1 MQFAGG
7 SLVSA
12 ISWEKVP
19 GGITAVQ
26 GIDAA
31 GVHCG
36 LRKNGSEDLALLYS
50 RRPAAAAGVFTTN
63 KFKAAPL
70 HVTEKNLH
78 HPVRAIVVNSG
89 MANACT
95 GARGLADALYTT
107 EIAAG
112 ELNIQKEEVL
122 VASTGVIGVYL
133 PLEKI
138 SHGVARAAQRL
149 SPRGGAEAARAIL
162 TTDTCSKESACR
174 VVAGEKSFC
183 LGGMAKGAGMICP
196 DMATMLA
203 FLATDVQ
210 IKREPLQKALNE
222 AVKHSFNLIT
232 VDGDTST
239 NDLVLLLANGAS
251 GLEIEEGSPLWEPFN
266 RSLLQVC
273 RELAYMIVADGE
285 GATKIIKLTVKGAP
299 DYNAARQLARAILN
313 SPLVKTAFFGE
324 DANWGRIMTA
334 LGHTNV
340 SFDPWRVD
348 IFLGPQQVASGG
360 EGVSYDESQLEGVLH
375 QKEIPVLV
383 DLHLGTAE
391 VSTWGCD
398 LSYEYVK
405 INSAY
410 RT

>member
-1 MQFAGG
+1 MN
-7 SLVSA
+7 A
-12 ISWEKVP
+12 ISLEKLP

-26 GIDAA
+26 GIDAT

-50 RRPAAAAGVFTTN
+50 RKPAAAAGVFTTN

-70 HVTEKNLH
+70 LVTEKHLH
-78 HPVRAIVVNSG
+78 HPVRAIVINSG

-95 GARGLADALYTT
+95 GEQGLADALYTA
-107 EIAAG
+107 EIVAG
-112 ELNIQKEEVL
+112 ELGIEKEEVL
-122 VASTGVIGVYL
+122 VASTGVIGVHI

-138 SHGVARAAQRL
+138 SDGIARAAQQL

-162 TTDTCSKESACR
+162 TTDTQSKESACR
-174 VVAGEKSFC
+174 VIAGEKSFV

-210 IKREPLQKALNE
+210 IERKTLQRALNE

-239 NDLVLLLANGAS
+239 NDMVILLANGS
-251 GLEIEEGSPLWEPFN
+251 CGLKIEEGASLWEPFN
-266 RSLLQVC
+266 QALLRVC
-273 RELAYMIVADGE
+273 QELAYMIVADGE
-285 GATKIIKLTVKGAP
+285 GATKIIKLTVRGAP
-299 DYNAARQLARAILN
+299 DYEGARRLARAILN

-324 DANWGRIMTA
+324 DANWGRIITA
-334 LGHTNV
+334 LGYTDV
-340 SFDPWRVD
+340 WFDPRRVD
-348 IFLGPQQVASGG
+348 IFLGSLQVASGG
-360 EGVSYDESQLEGVLH
+360 EGVSFDEIRAKEVLR
-375 QKEIPVLV
+375 QREIPILV
-383 DLHLGTAE
+383 DLHLGGTEITA
-391 VSTWGCD
+391 WGCD
-398 LSYEYVK
+398 LSTEYVE